1 MGGIAMGDLHRLAT
15 CRRCR
20 RVFVAG
26 PREQVCPDCRR
37 QRSRPARRALLG
49 WSAVGV
55 FGLGSVGLGILSGL
69 LHPAWTGPGAWLG
82 GVAALVYLA
91 RV

>member
-1 MGGIAMGDLHRLAT
+1 MGELHRLAT

-26 PREQVCPDCRR
+26 PRETICPDCRR
-37 QRSRPARRALLG
+37 QRSRPHRRGGASG

-55 FGLGSVGLGILSGL
+55 FALGSVGLGVVLGTVQ
-69 LHPAWTGPGAWLG
+69 PAWTGPGAWLG
-82 GVAALVYLA
+82 GLVALVYLA
-91 RV
+91 RL